1 MGAYYS
7 TNPLVPDYSEF
18 LEVSNEQKQARR
30 QLLEDIRTFNAELL
44 FSNKPAKKDK
54 KRHKKGKH

>member
-7 TNPLVPDYSEF
+7 TNPLIPDYSEF
-18 LEVSNEQKQARR
+18 EEVSNEYKQTRK

-54 KRHKKGKH
+54 KRQKKRKH